1 MYTAYIDQTVC
12 VGCGACIGLCPV
24 GAIRMMPG
32 WICAVR
38 QDACIGCGACA
49 AVCHKKAVR
58 LQENGSY
65 IS

>member
-38 QDACIGCGACA
+38 HGACA

-58 LQENGSY
+58 LQEKGSY

>member
-24 GAIRMMPG
+24 GAIG

-58 LQENGSY
+58 LQEKGSY